1 MEPKQWN
8 KGGGQQIMSA
18 GERSMR
24 SPMEE
29 PLLRMERWVRQAAL
43 GREVVPEV
51 NWMLI
56 VSVGERCWG
65 GSGEEVAP
73 SERTEL

>member
-8 KGGGQQIMSA
+8 RGGGQQIMSA

-24 SPMEE
+24 SPMEK
-29 PLLRMERWVRQAAL
+29 PLLRMERWVRQAAF
-43 GREVVPEV
+43 GAEVVPEV

-56 VSVGERCWG
+56 VSVGERF
-65 GSGEEVAP
+65 
-73 SERTEL
+73 

>member
-1 MEPKQWN
+1 
-8 KGGGQQIMSA
+8 
-18 GERSMR
+18 MR

-29 PLLRMERWVRQAAL
+29 PLFRMERCVRQAAF
-43 GREVVPEV
+43 GAEVVPEV
-51 NWMLI
+51 NWMLT

-65 GSGEEVAP
+65 GIEEEETP